1 MAGPKDK
8 KSKSKVLSGEIKF
21 QDLPWF
27 ERMAVRLLDHFQGYD
42 TYDPKGNL
50 KTVPESMLK
59 LTPKQRAEWKE
70 IDAEGLRNFDEN
82 PLKAIMNS
90 EMFQQRHKNKGGLIK
105 KKKKMNVGGLTP
117 SAMQNGL
124 SRKINPSTGL
134 TMNKGGMTDYR
145 KSGMFYG
152 GGMARRGR

>member
-1 MAGPKDK
+1 MAEK
-8 KSKSKVLSGEIKF
+8 KFKNTKGKGGQKELKF
-21 QDLPWF
+21 QDLPF
-27 ERMAVRLLDHFQGYD
+27 IERMVVRVLDHFQGYD

-50 KTVPESMLK
+50 KKIPKHL
-59 LTPKQRAEWKE
+59 LTITDKQREEWNK
-70 IDAEGLRNFDEN
+70 IDPSSLRDFDRN
-82 PLKAIMNS
+82 PIKYLMNS
-90 EMFQQRHKNKGGLIK
+90 ELFQQKHNKGGLIK
-105 KKKKMNVGGLTP
+105 KKKKMNVGGLTS

-152 GGMARRGR
+152 GGMARRGK

>member
-1 MAGPKDK
+1 MAKPKDK
-8 KSKSKVLSGEIKF
+8 TKSKELSGELKF
-21 QDLPWF
+21 QDLPF
-27 ERMAVRLLDHFQGYD
+27 IERMVVRVLDHFQGYD

-50 KTVPESMLK
+50 KKIPKNL
-59 LTPKQRAEWKE
+59 LTITDKQREEWNK
-70 IDAEGLRNFDEN
+70 IDPSSLKDFDRD
-82 PLKAIMNS
+82 PIKYLMNS
-90 EMFQQRHKNKGGLIK
+90 ELFQQKNKGGLIK
-105 KKKKMNVGGLTP
+105 KKKMNVGGLTS

>member
-1 MAGPKDK
+1 MAEK
-8 KSKSKVLSGEIKF
+8 KELKF
-21 QDLPWF
+21 QELPF
-27 ERMAVRLLDHFQGYD
+27 IERMVVRVLDHFQGYD

-50 KTVPESMLK
+50 KKIPENL
-59 LTPKQRAEWKE
+59 LTLTDKQRDEWGK
-70 IDAEGLRNFDEN
+70 IDKKGLREFDKN
-82 PLKAIMNS
+82 PVKYLMNS
-90 EMFQQRHKNKGGLIK
+90 ELFQQKNKGGLMK
-105 KKKKMNVGGLTP
+105 KKKKMNVGGLTQ

-124 SRKINPSTGL
+124 SRKVNPTTGL

>member
-1 MAGPKDK
+1 MAEK
-8 KSKSKVLSGEIKF
+8 KELKF
-21 QDLPWF
+21 QELPF
-27 ERMAVRLLDHFQGYD
+27 IERMVVRVLDHFQGYD

-50 KTVPESMLK
+50 KKIPENL
-59 LTPKQRAEWKE
+59 LTITDKQREEWGK
-70 IDAEGLRNFDEN
+70 IDKKGLREFDKN
-82 PLKAIMNS
+82 PVKYLMNS
-90 EMFQQRHKNKGGLIK
+90 ELFQQKNKGGLMK
-105 KKKKMNVGGLTP
+105 KKKKMNVGGLTQ

-124 SRKINPSTGL
+124 SRKVNPTTGL